1 MNRKPE
7 TETYLE
13 CERGRVFVLMMFVG
27 GFFGAF
33 TFSIRGGV
41 FCNAQTANFVLFA
54 MALGNANW
62 MHALYYLIPMT
73 AYMMG
78 AFISEWAAIRIKRLG
93 VIRWDTL
100 FIMIEMLVVLVLGFL
115 PETAPYQITQVLV
128 NLICSMQYNT
138 FRQAEGVPMATTF
151 CTNHTRQIGIALC
164 KALRHRK
171 ESKGKDYAHRLLL
184 HFGMLVTFVLG
195 GVIATM
201 LCRVFLGKAVWFA
214 LIPLGITLVDL
225 LYADLK
231 KEKGELDIVP
241 HGH

>member
-100 FIMIEMLVVLVLGFL
+100 FIMIEMLVVLL

>member
-1 MNRKPE
+1 
-7 TETYLE
+7 
-13 CERGRVFVLMMFVG
+13 
-27 GFFGAF
+27 
-33 TFSIRGGV
+33 
-41 FCNAQTANFVLFA
+41 
-54 MALGNANW
+54 
-62 MHALYYLIPMT
+62 
-73 AYMMG
+73 
-78 AFISEWAAIRIKRLG
+78 
-93 VIRWDTL
+93 
-100 FIMIEMLVVLVLGFL
+100 MIEMLVVLVLGFL